1 MDDGSRRKNESIYLQ
16 GDETVRKVVIIFM
29 MTISLVFLMGCT
41 KAKPVASTHKASS
54 VAESHIVETTKEV
67 YEQAKITIEEENK
80 IEFSIYYITAKCLN
94 IRNNPDK
101 DSDIVGKLL
110 FGQTVNAHPK
120 GEWAELEDGTYV
132 SAEYLSNEE
141 IPYTSYEAPYS
152 SGMKSYMPF
161 SVGDR
166 SIFSKSSN
174 QYKLQELCYTGNYG
188 IRQYKER
195 YCVAIG
201 SHFNT
206 SIGQYFDLILENGVV
221 IPCVMADQK
230 ADCHTDSNNIITI
243 SNGCMTEFVVDTN
256 ELYNDAKIMGDI
268 SYCTDEWKSR
278 VVEIRVYDKNALC
291 DD

>member
-1 MDDGSRRKNESIYLQ
+1 MKKLKVVALLVVMMCGLVGCKEDVEVHTEYVKAQPLQ
-16 GDETVRKVVIIFM
+16 LYTEEVVQETVEQAKVSAEIAIEEVEKEFSPYYVAVSSLNIRQAPD
-29 MTISLVFLMGCT
+29 TNSSLVGSLVFGD
-41 KAKPVASTHKASS
+41 
-54 VAESHIVETTKEV
+54 
-67 YEQAKITIEEENK
+67 
-80 IEFSIYYITAKCLN
+80 YI
-94 IRNNPDK
+94 
-101 DSDIVGKLL
+101 
-110 FGQTVNAHPK
+110 NAYVD
-120 GEWAELEDGTYV
+120 GEWAELDNGTYV
-132 SAEYLSNEE
+132 SAEYLTSELLYTAYAA
-141 IPYTSYEAPYS
+141 PYT
-152 SGMKSYMPF
+152 SGMKSYMPY
-161 SVGDR
+161 SVRDR

-230 ADCHTDSNNIITI
+230 ADCHTDSNNIITV